1 MCYQYKLHLPRHL
14 VHYFD
19 YLRTSCQR
27 QKRFATPLDSM
38 SQKVKDRD
46 VLLVIVT
53 EYSQQWNVV
62 FRILGFL

>member
-1 MCYQYKLHLPRHL
+1 MLSIQVHLPRHL

-38 SQKVKDRD
+38 IQNVKYKD

-53 EYSQQWNVV
+53 EYSQ
-62 FRILGFL
+62 G